1 MVKGI
6 VLLSLFALTPAS
18 KASSFWDLSGR
29 KSISQRLRNQGERA
43 RVDRGSPIHLH
54 SPGAGLTSLLKEE
67 RPYQLF
73 LVQSSRAQGVCSE
86 RPDSPRI
93 PSGSPGRATR
103 CARQRAAYA
112 WDPEALQGVRKS
124 GTGFAGGEPW
134 ERCGEWR
141 GRAHPGL
148 TGSRARERAP
158 DGAGAPEDAGMARLE
173 WQQLTSEGLWPCCPD
188 PG

>member
-1 MVKGI
+1 M
-6 VLLSLFALTPAS
+6 LLSLFALTPAS
-18 KASSFWDLSGR
+18 KASSFWDLSGG
-29 KSISQRLRNQGERA
+29 KSVSQRLGNEGERA
-43 RVDRGSPIHLH
+43 RVDRGSLIHLH
-54 SPGAGLTSLLKEE
+54 APGVGLTSLLREE

-73 LVQSSRAQGVCSE
+73 LVRSSRAQGVCSE

-103 CARQRAAYA
+103 CARPRAAYA

-134 ERCGEWR
+134 ERFGQWR
-141 GRAHPGL
+141 GRAHPGI

-173 WQQLTSEGLWPCCPD
+173 WQQLTSEGVWPCSPD